1 MDIALFRFCHSR
13 NISVSA
19 PIYHAEFI
27 NNCAKLNDNPLHT
40 IKVWDL
46 KVSNFY
52 KDRQASP
59 GIPFAYYIQ
68 HDNLMYGDGF
78 LTNAKNC

>member
-1 MDIALFRFCHSR
+1 MDIALFRFCHSK

-40 IKVWDL
+40 HKNMGPQ
-46 KVSNFY
+46 SF
-52 KDRQASP
+52 Q
-59 GIPFAYYIQ
+59 
-68 HDNLMYGDGF
+68 F
-78 LTNAKNC
+78 LQR